1 MCSEPPCQ
9 NGFLVPLGDSGRVP
23 ENAPG
28 FWWRA
33 TRDGDAASGE
43 SVQVTLVGSP
53 GVPARDLEVART
65 WVAPRIVEG
74 EAQPGG
80 VLLGVPLVAGQQL
93 RVQAADACAIGGRA
107 PFIASVAIT
116 PAVPI
121 PSRLGSLSATSPVH
135 GPLTIASDGG
145 GCSREAQAVHVDV
158 ALTLSAAAQPWA
170 DVLLYETRVDG
181 ARYVAAES
189 AIHGPPPHVSWMGR
203 GRDRLFALCEGASS
217 PAGEPAALS
226 PGPHEVQ
233 LVARLPG
240 SDARIVSD
248 SIRVELVCPSA
259 PGEGDVAT
267 ELYDAVS
274 FQTGAV
280 VVAAQLA
287 LLLYIMMTRSRRR
300 GRPPK

>member
-9 NGFLVPLGDSGRVP
+9 NGFLVPLGDSVRMP

-28 FWWRA
+28 LWWRA
-33 TRDGDAASGE
+33 TRDGDAANGE
-43 SVQVTLVGSP
+43 SVLVTLVGSP
-53 GVPARDLEVART
+53 GVPARDLDVSRS
-65 WVAPRIVEG
+65 WVAPRMVEG

-80 VLLGVPLVAGQQL
+80 VLLAVPLVAGQHL
-93 RVQAADACAIGGRA
+93 HVEASDACAIGGRA
-107 PFIASVAIT
+107 PFIASVSIT
-116 PAVPI
+116 PSAPI
-121 PSRLGSLSATSPVH
+121 PTRLGSLTATAPVQ

-158 ALTLSAAAQPWA
+158 ALTLDAAAQPWA
-170 DVLLYETRVDG
+170 DLLLYETRVDG
-181 ARYVAAES
+181 VRYVAAES
-189 AIHGPPPHVSWMGR
+189 AIHGPPPHVSWVGR
-203 GRDRLFALCEGASS
+203 GRDRIFALCEGTSATGDES
-217 PAGEPAALS
+217 AGLS
-226 PGPHEVQ
+226 PGLHEVR

-248 SIRVELVCPSA
+248 NLRVELVCPSV
-259 PGEGDVAT
+259 PGDGDAAD